1 MEQKM
6 SKIHPTAIVDPSVE
20 LDQTVEI
27 GPYCVVEGNVKIGAG
42 TVLHPHVVIRSYT
55 EIGENNQIHPFSVLG
70 GDPQDYGYLPETIT
84 RLKIGDNN
92 LFREGV
98 TLNRATGEG
107 NVTIIGNNTMWM
119 ANAHAGHNA
128 VVADNVVCA
137 NSVALAGYAQIA
149 PRVILSGGAMVHQFT
164 WVGEM
169 VMTQGK
175 AGISSHVPPYCLLAG
190 GINVLIGLN
199 SIGLRR
205 ADHISSEDIRQI
217 KEAFAI
223 TYRSGLTKEKVLEK
237 MDACSDWGE
246 AADKF
251 RDFIHKVVE
260 AEKPYKRALC
270 RFTPRVK
277 SR

>member
-1 MEQKM
+1 M
-6 SKIHPTAIVDPSVE
+6 SKIHPTAIIDPSAE
-20 LDQTVEI
+20 LDGAVEI
-27 GPYCVVEGNVKIGAG
+27 GPYCVIEGDVKIGGG
-42 TVLHPHVVIRSYT
+42 TVLHSHVAIRSNT
-55 EIGENNQIHPFSVLG
+55 TIGENNQIHPFSVLG
-70 GDPQDYGYLPETIT
+70 GDPQDYGHKPGTTTYL
-84 RLKIGDNN
+84 KVGDNN
-92 LFREGV
+92 MIREAV

-107 NVTIIGNNTMWM
+107 NVTVIGNNTMWM
-119 ANAHAGHNA
+119 ANAHAGHN
-128 VVADNVVCA
+128 VQVADNVICA
-137 NSVALAGYAQIA
+137 NNVALAGYSEVA

-199 SIGLRR
+199 SVGLRR
-205 ADHISSEDIRQI
+205 AEHISSEDLSQI

-223 TYRSGLTKEKVLEK
+223 TYRSGLSKDMVLEK
-237 MDACSDWGE
+237 LDACSDWGE
-246 AADKF
+246 AAGKF
-251 RDFIHKVVE
+251 RDFIHKVSD

-270 RFTPRVK
+270 RYTPRAK